1 MVTIPISNKHLVPD
15 LSFLEGK
22 KILFIEG
29 EESWSMNDKDSWKR
43 EWVCTIKDGEIHHTL
58 IFAETSSYWAGDM
71 ANYGIK
77 PISEGKS
84 FAHKNYDALKTSADF
99 ELCYISRTMNS
110 IEYSSWW
117 HQAIN
122 EWQLEDGTWEDD
134 SQGDFQMH
142 EAIWKFIKDSFK

>member
-1 MVTIPISNKHLVPD
+1 MVTIPINNAHLIPD

-29 EESWSMNDKDSWKR
+29 EESWSMNDHDSWKR
-43 EWVCTIKDGEIHHTL
+43 EWLCEIKDGEIHHTL

-77 PISEGKS
+77 PTSE
-84 FAHKNYDALKTSADF
+84 KNLFKHEDYESLCVSADF
-99 ELCYISRTMNS
+99 ELCDISRTMNPV
-110 IEYSSWW
+110 EYSYWW

-122 EWQLEDGTWEDD
+122 EWQLEDSTWEDD
-134 SQGDFQMH
+134 SQGDQEIH
-142 EAIWKFIKDSFK
+142 EAVLKFIKDSFK